1 MIRWEFV
8 SEMRLNSVSPSLDT
22 SEIMKSIFIV
32 EGKDRGWGRGGRGE
46 EEKFW
51 NTVLMVDGT
60 YLARCCGL
68 QKP

>member
-32 EGKDRGWGRGGRGE
+32 EGKDRGWGE

>member
-22 SEIMKSIFIV
+22 SEIMKSDFYCRRERKV
-32 EGKDRGWGRGGRGE
+32 GVGGGGVLEWNR
-46 EEKFW
+46 EEK
-51 NTVLMVDGT
+51 VT

-68 QKP
+68 QKPLP